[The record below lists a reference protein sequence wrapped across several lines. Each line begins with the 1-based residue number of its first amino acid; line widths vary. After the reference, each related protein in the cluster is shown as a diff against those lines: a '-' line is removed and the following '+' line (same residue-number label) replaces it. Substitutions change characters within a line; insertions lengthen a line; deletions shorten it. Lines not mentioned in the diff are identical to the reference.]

1 MFYLFISPWILGF
14 LVFLFGPM
22 VASIYLSFTDWDSFT
37 APKFVGLANYIRLF
51 TQDTI
56 FWKTVGNT
64 VYYTVIAVPLGL
76 LIALFLANLLNKQ
89 VRFRKVFR
97 TAVYLPA
104 LVPIVAGALIFK
116 ILLAPDTGPLNRGLA
131 LFGIHGPA
139 WLLNPVW
146 AKPAIIL
153 LGLWGT
159 GAATVLLLAAMKG
172 IPKELYEA
180 AELDGA
186 GAFHQ
191 FWNVTVPQVT
201 PVLFFNL
208 ILGMIGSFQVFGQ
221 VYIMTKGG
229 PDNAS
234 QMMVPLLF
242 SEAFE
247 YYHMGYA
254 SAIAWLLF
262 LIVLIFTVIAFK
274 TSRSWVFYES
284 DVDR

>member
-1 MFYLFISPWILGF
+1 
-14 LVFLFGPM
+14 
-22 VASIYLSFTDWDSFT
+22 
-37 APKFVGLANYIRLF
+37 
-51 TQDTI
+51 
-56 FWKTVGNT
+56 
-64 VYYTVIAVPLGL
+64 
-76 LIALFLANLLNKQ
+76 
-89 VRFRKVFR
+89 
-97 TAVYLPA
+97 
-104 LVPIVAGALIFK
+104 
-116 ILLAPDTGPLNRGLA
+116 
-131 LFGIHGPA
+131 
-139 WLLNPVW
+139 
-146 AKPAIIL
+146 
-153 LGLWGT
+153 
-159 GAATVLLLAAMKG
+159 MKG

-201 PVLFFNL
+201 SVLFFNL

-262 LIVLIFTVIAFK
+262 LIVLVFTVIAFK